1 MTALSSHRRA
11 ALAAEQL
18 RRDRRFLAGVLETAV
33 AGTQLRPQPVVIRTP
48 GDLASRMTIG
58 GHQIGNTVVGDSL
71 AVRSESRVGDRFRL
85 IDLTLIVDDLTV
97 IDERETFR
105 LRDGAAVVEPTREG

>member
-1 MTALSSHRRA
+1 MTRLGSHRRA
-11 ALAAEQL
+11 ALAAEKESI
-18 RRDRRFLAGVLETAV
+18 RRRVLYDALD
-33 AGTQLRPQPVVIRTP
+33 AYLHGIKPRPQPVVIRAVRDIP
-48 GDLASRMTIG
+48 GRLTIG

-97 IDERETFR
+97 INERETFR